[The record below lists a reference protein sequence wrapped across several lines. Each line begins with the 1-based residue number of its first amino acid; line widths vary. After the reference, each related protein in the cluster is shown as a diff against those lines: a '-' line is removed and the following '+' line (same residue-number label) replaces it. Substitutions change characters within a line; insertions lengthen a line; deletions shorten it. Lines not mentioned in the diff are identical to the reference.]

1 MCGFVYL
8 NNSQRIKGF
17 SFFKVFFSAVERKNP
32 VIVFCVPLWERM
44 NILPCVFFCF
54 ATSSHYVFKRML
66 PLNRCVVVITWLSSI
81 FTKAKIVSLNV

>member
-17 SFFKVFFSAVERKNP
+17 SFFKVFLSAVERKNP
-32 VIVFCVPLWERM
+32 VIIFCTLVGANEFFTMR
-44 NILPCVFFCF
+44 FFCF